1 MSKQSYDDLDKALY
15 GIIAVMLSGL
25 FYSLYTTFLSRDVFM
40 VKTELEMKVDEGK
53 AWSSSKRFTLNSGES
68 KQVVLINNSGK
79 NIKVVAIEVSS
90 EGNADLDIYSDVTV
104 EAQGDAWVISNLNLA
119 SDYMID
125 VRIEDGGTYSG
136 GTKRLETI
144 AYGGAKQFAVGSL
157 SEIGEGIILPSGRN
171 IMVVVTNTTTQSI
184 KISIRFLFYEK

>member
-1 MSKQSYDDLDKALY
+1 MSKQSYDVLDKALY

-25 FYSLYTTFLSRDVFM
+25 FYSLYTTFLSRDVFT
-40 VKTELEMKVDEGK
+40 VKTELEKKVDEGK
-53 AWSSSKRFTLNSGES
+53 AWSSSKRFTLDAGSS

-79 NIKVVAIEVSS
+79 NIKVVAVEVSS

-104 EAQGDAWVISNLNLA
+104 EAHGDVWVISNLNLA

-136 GTKRLETI
+136 GTKRHETI

-157 SEIGEGIILPSGRN
+157 SEIGEGVILPSGRN

-184 KISIRFLFYEK
+184 KISLRFLFYEK

>member
-1 MSKQSYDDLDKALY
+1 MSKQSYDILDKALY

-25 FYSLYTTFLSRDVFM
+25 FYSLYTTFLSRDVFT
-40 VKTELEMKVDEGK
+40 VKTELEKKVDEGK
-53 AWSSSKRFTLNSGES
+53 AWSSSKRFTLDAGSS

-79 NIKVVAIEVSS
+79 TIKVVAVEVSS

-104 EAQGDAWVISNLNLA
+104 EAQGEPWTISNLNLG

-136 GTKRLETI
+136 GTKRHETI

-157 SEIGEGIILPSGRN
+157 SEIGEGVILPSGRN

-184 KISIRFLFYEK
+184 KISLRFLFYEK

>member
-1 MSKQSYDDLDKALY
+1 MSKQSSDALDKALY

-25 FYSLYTTFLSRDVFM
+25 FYSLYTSVLTREVFIA
-40 VKTELEMKVDEGK
+40 KTELEKKIEEGK
-53 AWSSSKRFTLNSGES
+53 AWSSSKRFTLDAGSS
-68 KQVVLINNSGK
+68 KQVVLINNSGR

-119 SDYMID
+119 SDYMVD

-136 GTKRLETI
+136 GTKRHETI
-144 AYGGAKQFAVGSL
+144 AYGGAKQFAIGSL
-157 SEIGEGIILPSGRN
+157 SEIGEGIILPSNRN
-171 IMVVVTNTTTQSI
+171 IMVVVTNNTTQAF
-184 KISIRFLFYEK
+184 KISLRFIFYEK